1 MNIPVPDD
9 EWAVNRQHV
18 VKVVMRG
25 QESSTLPPD
34 VFVNALFENGVLM
47 NNDCENVIIT
57 IPHNNRKRFVYGEVF
72 YTHRQEF
79 SITYNQETISF
90 LLLDPY
96 DSRVQVTLL
105 HMPVETTERAIRF
118 IFNAINKD
126 FCVSEV
132 RVAPGK
138 QRRHDRWQLM
148 VECENVNDI
157 PHCFILPNMG
167 PKYEDLKIKVF
178 VEGRKPLRDTSA
190 PLPLHQVGA
199 QKEDNQEN
207 TTFPNSA
214 TDALAQP
221 AVIDDTKEKG
231 TGSQATPALQNHPS
245 THTPSARPRA
255 RPTPSPNEVQP
266 NLKKNE
272 TSGQIRQLKPCP

>member
-1 MNIPVPDD
+1 MNITVPDD

-79 SITYNQETISF
+79 SITYNHETISF

-138 QRRHDRWQLM
+138 QRRHDRWQLS
-148 VECENVNDI
+148 VESENVNDI
-157 PHCFILPNMG
+157 PHFQIW
-167 PKYEDLKIKVF
+167 
-178 VEGRKPLRDTSA
+178 A
-190 PLPLHQVGA
+190 
-199 QKEDNQEN
+199 
-207 TTFPNSA
+207 
-214 TDALAQP
+214 
-221 AVIDDTKEKG
+221 
-231 TGSQATPALQNHPS
+231 PS
-245 THTPSARPRA
+245 TRT
-255 RPTPSPNEVQP
+255 
-266 NLKKNE
+266 
-272 TSGQIRQLKPCP
+272 

>member
-1 MNIPVPDD
+1 MNIAVPDD
-9 EWAVNRQHV
+9 EWAINRQHV

-25 QESSTLPPD
+25 TDASTLPPD
-34 VFVNALFENGVLM
+34 AFVNALYENSILM
-47 NNDCENVIIT
+47 DNNCDNVIMT
-57 IPHNNRKRFVYGEVF
+57 IPHNNRKRFVYGEVS

-79 SITYNQETISF
+79 SITYNDETILF

-148 VECENVNDI
+148 EECNDVGDI
-157 PHCFILPNMG
+157 QHSFVLPNMG
-167 PKYEDLKIKVF
+167 PEYEDLTIKVL
-178 VEGRKPLRDTSA
+178 V
-190 PLPLHQVGA
+190 
-199 QKEDNQEN
+199 
-207 TTFPNSA
+207 
-214 TDALAQP
+214 
-221 AVIDDTKEKG
+221 
-231 TGSQATPALQNHPS
+231 
-245 THTPSARPRA
+245 
-255 RPTPSPNEVQP
+255 
-266 NLKKNE
+266 
-272 TSGQIRQLKPCP
+272 